1 MYLESLESYME
12 DLSAKMQY
20 SKANSDLNAER
31 ATEEEQ
37 MHPKPKLAS
46 FICPY
51 GDAEY
56 ILIPLRGNS
65 KNYIGSPA

>member
-20 SKANSDLNAER
+20 SKANSDLNAEG

-46 FICPY
+46 FIV
-51 GDAEY
+51 
-56 ILIPLRGNS
+56 S
-65 KNYIGSPA
+65 VK